1 MSTLSDLLSI
11 GMPWVE
17 PEQLDTQRFADAL
30 KEALGSELEPDTSSQ
45 KALGSEVELAER
57 KRVMTAVAAGE
68 LEVIEVEESQALAPA
83 PNAKI
88 LRAVRSDASA
98 SSMRTILDEPSDSE
112 PAVKKTKWE
121 KASTARSLEAVVTDD
136 AETGC
141 VSYRM
146 KFKGLPFKYSAV
158 ETVHFAVSVE
168 DELTELV
175 FGVRQ

>member
-1 MSTLSDLLSI
+1 
-11 GMPWVE
+11 MPWVE
-17 PEQLDTQRFADAL
+17 PDQLDTQRFADAV

-45 KALGSEVELAER
+45 KAFGFEVKPAEQKSFR
-57 KRVMTAVAAGE
+57 EALAAGE
-68 LEVIEVEESQALAPA
+68 VEVIEAEESQALAPA
-83 PNAKI
+83 PKAKI
-88 LRAVRSDASA
+88 LRVVRSDAS
-98 SSMRTILDEPSDSE
+98 TILDEPSDSE
-112 PAVKKTKWE
+112 PAVKKTRWE
-121 KASTARSLEAVVTDD
+121 KVSTARSLEAVFTED

-146 KFKGLPFKYSAV
+146 KFKGLPFKCSAV

>member
-1 MSTLSDLLSI
+1 MSI
-11 GMPWVE
+11 GIQCMD
-17 PEQLDTQRFADAL
+17 PEQLDTQGFADAL
-30 KEALGSELEPDTSSQ
+30 KSALGSEPEPEQ
-45 KALGSEVELAER
+45 KSFREVEETQAAEAFELKSALGSEV
-57 KRVMTAVAAGE
+57 KPV
-68 LEVIEVEESQALAPA
+68 EVIEVEESLAPA

-121 KASTARSLEAVVTDD
+121 KVSTARSLEAVVTED

-168 DELTELV
+168 DELIELV

>member
-1 MSTLSDLLSI
+1 M
-11 GMPWVE
+11 
-17 PEQLDTQRFADAL
+17 
-30 KEALGSELEPDTSSQ
+30 KEALESEQAPDESSQ

-121 KASTARSLEAVVTDD
+121 KVSAARSLEAVFTED

-146 KFKGLPFKYSAV
+146 KFKNLPFKCSAV
-158 ETVHFAVSVE
+158 ETVHFAVSDE
-168 DELTELV
+168 DELTEIV

>member
-1 MSTLSDLLSI
+1 MSI
-11 GMPWVE
+11 GIQCMD
-17 PEQLDTQRFADAL
+17 PEQLDTQGFADAL
-30 KEALGSELEPDTSSQ
+30 KSALGSELEPEQ
-45 KALGSEVELAER
+45 KSFREVEETQAADAFELKSALGSKV
-57 KRVMTAVAAGE
+57 KPV
-68 LEVIEVEESQALAPA
+68 EVIEVEESLAPA

-112 PAVKKTKWE
+112 PAVKKTRWE
-121 KASTARSLEAVVTDD
+121 KVSEAVFTEH

-146 KFKGLPFKYSAV
+146 RFKNLPFKCSAV
-158 ETVHFAVSVE
+158 ETVRFAVSDE
-168 DELTELV
+168 DELTEIV

>member
-1 MSTLSDLLSI
+1 MHEGEGD
-11 GMPWVE
+11 MPWVE
-17 PEQLDTQRFADAL
+17 YEQLDTQRFADAL
-30 KEALGSELEPDTSSQ
+30 KEALGSEHEPEQ
-45 KALGSEVELAER
+45 KALGPEAKPADQKSFREAL
-57 KRVMTAVAAGE
+57 AAGE
-68 LEVIEVEESQALAPA
+68 VEVIEVEESPALAPT

-121 KASTARSLEAVVTDD
+121 KVSTARSLEAVVTED

-141 VSYRM
+141 VSYRV
-146 KFKGLPFKYSAV
+146 KFKNLPFKCSVV
-158 ETVHFAVSVE
+158 ETVHFAVSDG
-168 DELTELV
+168 DELTEIV

>member
-1 MSTLSDLLSI
+1 MSTLCDLISI
-11 GMPWVE
+11 GMPWME
-17 PEQLDTQRFADAL
+17 PEQLDTQGFADAL
-30 KEALGSELEPDTSSQ
+30 TEALGSEPEPEQ
-45 KALGSEVELAER
+45 KALGSEVKPAEQKSFR
-57 KRVMTAVAAGE
+57 DAFAAGE

-83 PNAKI
+83 PKAEI

-112 PAVKKTKWE
+112 PAVKKRRWE
-121 KASTARSLEAVVTDD
+121 KVSEAVFTED

-146 KFKGLPFKYSAV
+146 KFKNLPFKCSAV
-158 ETVHFAVSVE
+158 KTVHFAVSDG
-168 DELTELV
+168 DELTEIV